1 METPGY
7 FAILTASVRYDNR
20 LKAAEKIFYA
30 EITAL
35 ANAEGYCYASNA
47 YFANL
52 YNVDNRTIQRWLS
65 NLSKYGYIRITNRM
79 DTSEADMG
87 RKIIPNFAAAAA
99 PKELTSPHDKNVT
112 PHDKNVVPPRQDC
125 HTPHDRNVT
134 HNNTSN
140 NNKENKE
147 SSDAASASC
156 EEIFQNFAG
165 SDTQLLA
172 ALLAFKADRA
182 ERRKPMTSRACE
194 RMCHRL
200 KKLTDKA
207 EVQDR
212 SGYMQAML
220 DNAIRRGWQD
230 VFAVDDFQDR
240 APVHQSTVQGVDQPR
255 VIDEHTDLMDIL

>member
-20 LKAAEKIFYA
+20 LKAAEKILYA

-35 ANAEGYCYASNA
+35 SNAEGYCYASNV

-52 YNVDNRTIQRWLS
+52 YNVDSRTIRRWIS
-65 NLSKYGYIRITNRM
+65 NLSKYGYVKIINQTDANGF
-79 DTSEADMG
+79 DIG
-87 RKIIPNFAAAAA
+87 RKIIPNFTICTASNSCMASQ
-99 PKELTSPHDKNVT
+99 PPPDKNVLPPGQKCPT
-112 PHDKNVVPPRQDC
+112 PPDKNVL
-125 HTPHDRNVT
+125 

-147 SSDAASASC
+147 SSKAASASC

-240 APVHQSTVQGVDQPR
+240 APVHQSTAQGVDQPR